1 MPVVGEGVDPMPGT
15 SFVDGNNI
23 ARIAQ
28 IIFQQERIPVGCI
41 LLTFLVL
48 RGNRPVPLCYL
59 PLASFVDG
67 NNIERI
73 AQIIFQQESIP
84 V

>member
-41 LLTFLVL
+41 LLAFLVL
-48 RGNRPVPLCYL
+48 RGVGPPSPAIL
-59 PLASFVDG
+59 PSRSLVCG
-67 NNIERI
+67 W
-73 AQIIFQQESIP
+73 
-84 V
+84 